1 MTLLKRIGRKFTQM
15 SLPPRLVFN
24 STSVKRMAT
33 KDMRNTGRNL
43 ELLND
48 FNREILEDT
57 TFPVNHNPAND
68 ELLATHNVTDNRYR
82 YPRQLN
88 N

>member
-1 MTLLKRIGRKFTQM
+1 MTLLKRIGRKIG
-15 SLPPRLVFN
+15 LPPRPIFSLA
-24 STSVKRMAT
+24 SVKRTAK

-48 FNREILEDT
+48 FNNEILDDT
-57 TFPVNHNPAND
+57 TFPINHNPGND
-68 ELLATHNVTDNRYR
+68 ELLVTHNVADNRYR
-82 YPRQLN
+82 YPRPLN